1 MGCYSLMVDIFTRR
15 HLSFAGYSAITPSF
29 YTIVGLKGDRGTKNR
44 SILLVLV
51 FTALTLW
58 EA

>member
-1 MGCYSLMVDIFTRR
+1 MGCYSLMVDIFHTKR

-29 YTIVGLKGDRGTKNR
+29 YTIVGLKGNRGTKNR

-51 FTALTLW
+51 F
-58 EA
+58 